1 MNWNC
6 HTKNH
11 SLSKGACGGGLE
23 AGTPGHARKF
33 KIIQMQLPKVYGPD
47 LPIPMT
53 DDAEDIRMEI
63 EARYEL
69 ATEQM
74 RKLHF

>member
-1 MNWNC
+1 
-6 HTKNH
+6 
-11 SLSKGACGGGLE
+11 
-23 AGTPGHARKF
+23 
-33 KIIQMQLPKVYGPD
+33 MQLPKVYGPD

-69 ATEQM
+69 ATEQL
-74 RKLHF
+74 RKLNFFTRKQKTKGWVGKKRKELEGFVSTLKAST